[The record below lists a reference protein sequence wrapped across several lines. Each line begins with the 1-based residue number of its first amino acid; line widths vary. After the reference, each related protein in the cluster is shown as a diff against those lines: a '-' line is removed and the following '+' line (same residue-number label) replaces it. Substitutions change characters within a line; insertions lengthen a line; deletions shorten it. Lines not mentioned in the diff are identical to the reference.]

1 MLYKYSNE
9 QNKTF
14 RDGRLLKSIYFLS
27 VKLWK
32 SKLRMKFFLHFSE
45 NITKKTI
52 DEKIL
57 ITYPLFR
64 AKKEITTCTTSS
76 YL

>member
-1 MLYKYSNE
+1 MLYKYSNG

-32 SKLRMKFFLHFSE
+32 GILACSAGYDVVRFVPPLI
-45 NITKKTI
+45 ITNAEVDI
-52 DEKIL
+52 VISALDEIL
-57 ITYPLFR
+57 
-64 AKKEITTCTTSS
+64 SS
-76 YL
+76 L

>member
-1 MLYKYSNE
+1 MLYKYSNG

-32 SKLRMKFFLHFSE
+32 VLNTYYPGKELSYFEPYPALCQQYLFSMARFIKL
-45 NITKKTI
+45 
-52 DEKIL
+52 
-57 ITYPLFR
+57 
-64 AKKEITTCTTSS
+64 
-76 YL
+76 